1 MTKTIDLE
9 QLKIFSKGS
18 ATIKEVADE
27 YLHYVIDI
35 KPSLVVEASDEEMLS
50 LPEKLGIFSFLNNEE
65 EDIYSESDGS
75 PLE

>member
-1 MTKTIDLE
+1 MTKTIDSE
-9 QLKIFSKGS
+9 QLKIFSKGNV
-18 ATIKEVADE
+18 TIKEVADE

-35 KPSLVVEASDEEMLS
+35 RPSFVVEASDEEMLS